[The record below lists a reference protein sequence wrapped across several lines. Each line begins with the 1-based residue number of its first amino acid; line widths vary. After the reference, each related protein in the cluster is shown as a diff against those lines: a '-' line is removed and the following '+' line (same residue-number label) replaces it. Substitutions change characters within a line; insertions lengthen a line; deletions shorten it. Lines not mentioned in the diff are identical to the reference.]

1 MKTGEDFKVQL
12 NRYVWKSRII
22 LQNIWR
28 VSDINVM
35 NISPIILIPKC
46 LYQEDFKKKLSG
58 CFKHYQAQ
66 FKNLFLFEIGFI
78 SY

>member
-35 NISPIILIPKC
+35 NISRIYKSYPKMP
-46 LYQEDFKKKLSG
+46 LSG
-58 CFKHYQAQ
+58 GFQK
-66 FKNLFLFEIGFI
+66 EIVRLLLALAGPIKKSIFI
-78 SY
+78 